1 MVSPRDRVLFGA
13 AYYHEYQPSP
23 RLDTDLDLMIEAG
36 FSVIRVGE
44 SVWTTWEPED
54 GRFDLDWLAP
64 VLDGAHQRGIAVVL
78 GTPTYAAPPWLA
90 RRYPEIAGETSTG
103 QRMAWGGRQEI
114 DYTHPAFKFYAERV
128 IRKIVSR
135 YAAHPAVIGYQ
146 VDNEP
151 GMLLFHNHGVFQRF
165 VDELR
170 HTYGTVEVL
179 NEAWGLVY
187 WSHKLSTWSDLWTP
201 DGNWQP
207 QYDLAWRTFQ
217 AKLTTEFIAWQADI
231 VREYARDDQFVTTCI
246 AYDRPTVDDANL
258 TAALDVTAGNPYYA
272 MQDALTVPSTNVIP
286 QGWTTSGVWSMMLS
300 ADRMYAS
307 KQAPFL
313 ITETNAGAIGGSSI
327 NFPAFAG
334 QWRQAAWAFVSRGA
348 EMIEYWHWHTN
359 HFGAETYWIGI
370 LPHDQQPGRVYAE
383 LSRLGAE
390 FRKAGSRV
398 VGLRPDAQIGLLY
411 SARSK
416 WGLAFQAA
424 FPQPGTGTAVWSPH
438 DMDHRSYHRIFE
450 AFYRGSFDAR
460 VPARLIHDVQ
470 IVGPDGGR
478 LLEPATLADDLPV
491 LIVAGLLVAD
501 DGLLTWLRD
510 YAAAGG
516 HLVIGPRS
524 AYGDQ
529 EGRARLE
536 VKPAHL
542 AEGGGVRYQ
551 EFSNLNEP
559 LAVAAETDA
568 LTLSEGAAAT
578 DWIDGLISEGAK
590 VLASYDHPHFG
601 QFPTVVS
608 NEHGQGRITTVGT
621 VPNPALAAD
630 LVRWLAPVRD
640 PIWSALPP
648 AVTVNSATNSDGE
661 RVHFV
666 HNWSWTSAKLTLPQD
681 MTDILDEGDP
691 PTRDLELGAW
701 DVRVLVESR

>member
-1 MVSPRDRVLFGA
+1 VVPPRRQLLFGA
-13 AYYHEYQPSP
+13 AYYHEYQPAP
-23 RLDTDLDLMIEAG
+23 RLDTDMDLMADAG

-44 SVWTTWEPED
+44 SVWTTWEPEE
-54 GRFDLDWLAP
+54 GQFDLEWLAP
-64 VLDGAHQRGIAVVL
+64 VLDGAHQRDIGVVL

-90 RRYPEIAGETSTG
+90 RRYPEIAAETSTG
-103 QRMAWGGRQEI
+103 QRMPWGGRQEI
-114 DYTHPAFKFYAERV
+114 DYTHPAFKFHAGRV

-135 YAAHPAVIGYQ
+135 YASHPAIIGYQ

-151 GMLLFHNHGVFQRF
+151 GMLLFHNEGVFQRF
-165 VDELR
+165 IDELR
-170 HTYGTVEVL
+170 HTYGTVKAL

-187 WSHKLSTWSDLWTP
+187 WSHQLSTWADLWRP

-272 MQDALTVPSTNVIP
+272 MQDALAVPITSVSP
-286 QGWTTSGVWSMMLS
+286 QGWTTSGAWTLFLS

-327 NFPAFAG
+327 NFPAFDG
-334 QWRQAAWAFVSRGA
+334 QWRQAAWAFVARGA

-359 HFGAETYWIGI
+359 HFGTETYWVGI

-390 FRKAGSRV
+390 FRQARSRV

-416 WGLAFQAA
+416 WGLAFQAS
-424 FPQPGTGTAVWSPH
+424 FPKPGRTTVSSLS
-438 DMDHRSYHRIFE
+438 DLDQRSYHRIFE
-450 AFYRGSFDAR
+450 AFYRGTFDAR
-460 VPARLIHDVQ
+460 VSARLIHDVQ
-470 IVGPDGGR
+470 IVGPDGSR
-478 LLEPATLADDLPV
+478 LLEPAEVAADLPV

-501 DGLLTWLRD
+501 DALLTWLRD

-516 HLVIGPRS
+516 HLLIGPRT

-529 EGRARLE
+529 EGRARVE

-542 AEGGGVRYQ
+542 ADGGGVRYQ
-551 EFSNLNEP
+551 EFSNLNEALP
-559 LAVAAETDA
+559 VVAETDA
-568 LTLSEGAAAT
+568 ILLSEGAAAT
-578 DWIDGLISEGAK
+578 DWIDGLISDGAK
-590 VLASYDHPHFG
+590 VIVGYDHPHFG
-601 QFPTVVS
+601 RFPTVVS
-608 NEHGQGRITTVGT
+608 NKHGQGRITTVGT
-621 VPNPALAAD
+621 VPNAALAAD
-630 LVRWLAPVRD
+630 LVRWLVPEQN
-640 PIWSALPP
+640 PMWNALP
-648 AVTVNSATNSDGE
+648 ASVTVHSATNADGE
-661 RVHFV
+661 RIHVI
-666 HNWSWTSAKLTLPQD
+666 HNWSWTPAQLTLPRD
-681 MTDILDEGDP
+681 MIDILAEDDLQI
-691 PTRDLELGAW
+691 RDLELGPW
-701 DVRVLVESR
+701 DVRVLAE